1 MQNPPK
7 GFLYVNVVPFAIVT
21 VEPFPPVFR
30 VASKSNMNP

>member
-21 VEPFPPVFR
+21 VEPSPPVFK
-30 VASKSNMNP
+30 AAIKST